1 MKVFYYRRLLRIF
14 PLYYILLLIVI
25 MASPF
30 LPEVVLIVSK
40 PWVYVLYLQNFWL
53 AWGEK
58 IDEWLAPTWSLA
70 VEEHFYILL
79 PLLVITLNKRSL
91 LWICGVAIG
100 LAITLRSAMFIL
112 GVEHGNSIAGFF
124 TLCRMDDL
132 FVGVLAALLLR
143 DERTV
148 RIIENRKTILYI
160 FALIF
165 GLMMP
170 VIPYLDL
177 NKPMMPFTNTIGFSI
192 YDCFY
197 VSVIIIVVVHTGGFL
212 ARVMRSY
219 VLCWLGVRAYSIYI
233 FHMMALSAGV
243 FIATKAGYSTSYPS
257 RIIAMA
263 LVLAV
268 AAIMWRYIEGPLI
281 KMGHRLVYAP
291 VTPGLLDS
299 HVLFNPIGPRGVI
312 PQRRLK
318 EYGCASLETGASRR
332 RLIRL

>member
-14 PLYYILLLIVI
+14 NLYYLLLLIVI
-25 MASPF
+25 ILSPF
-30 LPEVVLIVSK
+30 LPEVVLITSK

-79 PLLVITLNKRSL
+79 PLLVIALNKRSL

-100 LAITLRSAMFIL
+100 LAITLRSAMSIFGIQ
-112 GVEHGNSIAGFF
+112 HGNGIAGFF
-124 TLCRMDDL
+124 TLCKMDDL

-143 DERTV
+143 DEHCV
-148 RIIENRKTILYI
+148 RIIENRKTKLYI

-170 VIPYLDL
+170 VITYLDL
-177 NKPMMPFTNTIGFSI
+177 NKPTMPFTNTIGFSI
-192 YDCFY
+192 YYCFY
-197 VSVIIIVVVHTGGFL
+197 VSVIIIVVVHTRGFL
-212 ARVMRSY
+212 ASVMRSY

-243 FIATKAGYSTSYPS
+243 FIARKAGYSTSYQS
-257 RIIAMA
+257 RIIAIA

-281 KMGHRLVYAP
+281 KMGHRLAYAP
-291 VTPGLLDS
+291 VTPGPLDS
-299 HVLFNPIGPRGVI
+299 QTERNVHISARAGVDMD
-312 PQRRLK
+312 
-318 EYGCASLETGASRR
+318 GCGVA
-332 RLIRL
+332 